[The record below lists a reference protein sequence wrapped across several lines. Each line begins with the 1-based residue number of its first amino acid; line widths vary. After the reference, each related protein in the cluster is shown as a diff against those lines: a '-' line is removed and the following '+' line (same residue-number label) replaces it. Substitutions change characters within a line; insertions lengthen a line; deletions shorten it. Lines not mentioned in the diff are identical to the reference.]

1 MNSWQ
6 LLGLAPTSDTQAI
19 RRAYALK
26 IRTYRP
32 DTHPKEFSDIRTAYE
47 TALREA
53 AWYAEE
59 EEYAEEEQ
67 EAAAEIEATNDEG
80 NIEQRT
86 ADVAA
91 NVQEEARP
99 EEKRPNPEILVF
111 NKTDIVKSSIDQIE
125 KTEVIPIPTLPPPI
139 EELVLPESQHFSTQQ
154 EVDTE
159 ASFSVEK
166 AMRDLRDRQE
176 YRDLPALLACF
187 AQQQETLKN
196 ATIDTRM
203 DYAEELIYF
212 LAYSRELAPELLFQ
226 AAGILQW
233 RTEQQTQQAGES
245 GILYGLTDNP
255 VVNERLSQRLHVTDM
270 GIAAAYFSPNA
281 LLNAQLRP
289 ENPPSRRWAWGVD
302 WQHCRHFLG
311 GLQQECSRRDVA
323 PAQHWR
329 FPEHKNSALHQ
340 FGLILSTDVLLG
352 LFVGI
357 FFGLWLDDLLG
368 SPSSFSL
375 LICWGLAWGGAS
387 LTPSFGRFVYR
398 QQQQTS
404 QICRFFPRRGI
415 WQYFGGLLG
424 TIFATGA
431 FTAGEHSTTPP
442 FLTVLFYAASIPC
455 ALFAAAC
462 WGTLAWRILLAGET
476 LVYLVFV
483 HWWRAWSASLAFP
496 LAQKTGSLDHRLKL
510 PPVATWR
517 TSWREHL
524 RIFWLLWRKG
534 WHVYVRNPVDIS
546 PNFHHRSTQK
556 TAEKERSNSWWGWF
570 LLLILLTN
578 FFRALTGK

>member
-59 EEYAEEEQ
+59 EEYAEDENDVQ
-67 EAAAEIEATNDEG
+67 EVNIADGAAQAS
-80 NIEQRT
+80 
-86 ADVAA
+86 A
-91 NVQEEARP
+91 NV
-99 EEKRPNPEILVF
+99 EEKSRPNPEMLVF
-111 NKTDIVKSSIDQIE
+111 NTPDSVNSLIDQIE
-125 KTEVIPIPTLPPPI
+125 KTEAIPIPTLPPPI

-187 AQQQETLKN
+187 AQQQEALKN

-289 ENPPSRRWAWGVD
+289 ENPPPRRWAWGVD
-302 WQHCRHFLG
+302 WQRCHRFLG
-311 GLQQECSRRDVA
+311 GLQQECGNHEIEP
-323 PAQHWR
+323 PAYWR
-329 FPEHKNSALHQ
+329 FMHKRNPLNQ
-340 FGLILSTDVLLG
+340 LGLILSTDVLLG
-352 LFVGI
+352 LFVGTP
-357 FFGLWLDDLLG
+357 FGLWLDNWLDHPSDFSFLLCWAVG
-368 SPSSFSL
+368 WLLASALPSLARHVFSRSPSWLRYYFPNT
-375 LICWGLAWGGAS
+375 GLK
-387 LTPSFGRFVYR
+387 
-398 QQQQTS
+398 
-404 QICRFFPRRGI
+404 
-415 WQYFGGLLG
+415 QYFGGLFGFMLALG
-424 TIFATGA
+424 MSAVAEESRNFLPFAVFA
-431 FTAGEHSTTPP
+431 YLLLA
-442 FLTVLFYAASIPC
+442 PC

-462 WGTLAWRILLAGET
+462 WGTLAWRILVAGET
-476 LVYLVFV
+476 LAYLVFV

-496 LAQKTGSLDHRLKL
+496 LAQKTGSLDRRLKP
-510 PPVATWR
+510 PPVA
-517 TSWREHL
+517 SWRQSWRARL

-534 WHVYVRNPVDIS
+534 WHVYVRNPGDIS